1 MSYPANFWVD
11 IVKVWEGMFKEYHR
25 NAPDSLLRTFNVV
38 KNLVDLIKSKY
49 PDFEYPDIIRRFAL
63 SRTKFRMRALIR
75 KLAAERKESARARR
89 KKLDLEIS
97 STTTSAKRVQCS
109 SLFLIIWFMKF
120 LHH

>member
-109 SLFLIIWFMKF
+109 GLFLIIWFMKF